1 MPDSGTMRMDPVF
14 AEVIDVLYE
23 GAVDPREA
31 WDIVSKMSP
40 DMADLHVKGSL
51 KLVPKGKKKAKK
63 DEESAKHEA
72 MEKEIKKAFDDIVQA
87 RREGKI
93 STELALKLSEDLSK
107 GLFPGGKAGKMV
119 RAQRTVQATLPTPK
133 HSAKPRD
140 GALWE
145 SAAVADGTL
154 SREHRAQHMAQA
166 VKTGRRWTLGLAA
179 GGGAAAGAGGTV
191 AYQKRKRPVTAPVA
205 KYEFAGE
212 ISKVDADKR
221 QVFGWCSL
229 SSIDGEPVVD
239 LQGDYAPLDE
249 IEKAAYAYVTD
260 SRKGGNMHAREGD
273 DPRHVANL
281 VESFVVTPEKLEK
294 MGLAPDAL
302 PHGWWVGFK
311 VDDEETWQQVKK
323 GERTGFSIHGKGQRV
338 EKMLHG

>member
-1 MPDSGTMRMDPVF
+1 MRVDPVF
-14 AEVIDVLYE
+14 AEVVDMLYE
-23 GAVDPREA
+23 GAVDPREL
-31 WDIVSKMSP
+31 WDVVSKSNP
-40 DMADLHVKGSL
+40 DMADMHVKGNL
-51 KLVPKGKKKAKK
+51 KFVPKGKKKAKK
-63 DEESAKHEA
+63 DEESAKHEE
-72 MEKEIKKAFDDIVQA
+72 MEKEVKKAFDDIIQA
-87 RREGKI
+87 RLDRKI
-93 STELALKLSEDLSK
+93 STEQALALSESLAK
-107 GLFPGGKAGKMV
+107 GAFSGLRAHKMV
-119 RAQRTVQATLPTPK
+119 EGTKDVQRAAGLVANGQY
-133 HSAKPRD
+133 SAEHR
-140 GALWE
+140 
-145 SAAVADGTL
+145 L
-154 SREHRAQHMAQA
+154 SRAT
-166 VKTGRRWTLGLAA
+166 KTGRKWVLGAA
-179 GGGAAAGAGGTV
+179 FGGGAAAGAGAV
-191 AYQKRKRPVTAPVA
+191 AANNKRKKNLAPVA

-260 SRKGGNMHAREGD
+260 SRKGGNMHAREGE

-338 EKMLHG
+338 EKMLHD